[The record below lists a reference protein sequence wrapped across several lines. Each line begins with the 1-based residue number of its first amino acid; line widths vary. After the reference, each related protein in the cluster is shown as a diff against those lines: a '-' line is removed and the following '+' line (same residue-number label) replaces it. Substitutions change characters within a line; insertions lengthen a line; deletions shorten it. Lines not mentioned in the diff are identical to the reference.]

1 MKHACALLSAFILAL
16 LLSASASA
24 QFMDHT
30 PQERVLLGVH
40 GGMAFS
46 WHQGSFTTGDAQF
59 DCCTFSGGN
68 GIGRVVGL
76 RGVLP
81 LSGRSFLRPGISF
94 EALNAEYPV
103 EREAFPVLGSN
114 DQVVLMTLEEELSIR
129 LDVFSVEVLYAYR
142 VVDPGMYVVAGPAW
156 TTFMSQHQTQE
167 ETIVS
172 PPQLVF
178 ADGGRSHL
186 LIDSEIEGLSSFFSF
201 RAGAGAL
208 FPISAMFHAN
218 PEVLFILP
226 LTDLQSEGEWSVA
239 GFEFS
244 LGVLLVL

>member
-1 MKHACALLSAFILAL
+1 MTRILPVLGLLVLAL
-16 LLSASASA
+16 LPVAAHA
-24 QFMDHT
+24 QFLSYT

-46 WHQGSFTTGDAQF
+46 WHQGSYTTGDAQF

-81 LSGRSFLRPGISF
+81 LSPRMFLRPGISF
-94 EALNAEYPV
+94 EELNADYPV
-103 EREAFPVLGSN
+103 EREVYPVLGSD
-114 DQVVLMTLEEELSIR
+114 DQVVLMTLEEELSVS
-129 LDVFSVEVLYAYR
+129 LDVFSVEVLFAYR
-142 VVDPGMYVVAGPAW
+142 VVDPGMYVMAGPAW
-156 TTFMSQHQTQE
+156 TTFMSRHQTQE
-167 ETIVS
+167 ERILS
-172 PPQLVF
+172 PAQLVF
-178 ADGGRSHL
+178 ADGGRTHL
-186 LIDSEIEGLSSFFSF
+186 LIDSEIEGLSSFFSL

-208 FPISAMFHAN
+208 FPLSAMFHAN
-218 PEVLFILP
+218 PEFLFILP